1 MQLLL
6 FRQGFNTQ
14 PPEGG
19 CFALDSVQI
28 QVISFNTQPPE
39 GGCNQRLQCRLDSFC
54 FNTQPPEGGWPYI
67 SDKHRQDT
75 FQHTAA

>member
-39 GGCNQRLQCRLDSFC
+39 GGCSRCNGGINKRL
-54 FNTQPPEGGWPYI
+54 
-67 SDKHRQDT
+67 